1 MDTAGI
7 LRSIFRF
14 VQRVFPSVRWHDLR
28 FKLSTGAVATAQ
40 SQVLRQPT
48 KGSCVMTRKLYILM
62 LMMAGM
68 FTLQA
73 CDTNEGP
80 VEEAAEEVDDF
91 ADDVEDDID
100 DAID

>member
-1 MDTAGI
+1 
-7 LRSIFRF
+7 
-14 VQRVFPSVRWHDLR
+14 
-28 FKLSTGAVATAQ
+28 
-40 SQVLRQPT
+40 
-48 KGSCVMTRKLYILM
+48 MTRKLYILM